1 MEMTPA
7 RILVCAVGIA
17 AALAGC
23 SKPTEEA
30 CDRAVVNISKLSGQA
45 QSETGEAGSDRRAA
59 VRACRAQS
67 DRDTVECYAEAQTR
81 EELLKC
87 GGEMAE
93 ALMKKGGAGGGTS
106 GAEPE
111 GAAPTGADSKSSDGS
126 GSESGSGS

>member
-7 RILVCAVGIA
+7 RIMLCAVGFA

-23 SKPTEEA
+23 AKPSEEA
-30 CDRAVVNISKLSGQA
+30 CDRAVVNIRKVSGQSQA
-45 QSETGEAGSDRRAA
+45 ETREAGTERRAA

-81 EELLKC
+81 EELLAC

-93 ALMKKGGAGGGTS
+93 MLLKKGEAGGAGSGGA
-106 GAEPE
+106 G
-111 GAAPTGADSKSSDGS
+111 
-126 GSESGSGS
+126 SGSGSGSGTGSGSGSGS